1 MATRPLAIPSFHVT
15 QKRVST
21 PGAPCGARKVSAK
34 SGSLAAVAC
43 PAASEATTCISPLRI
58 ASQSAS
64 RSASLRRE
72 GTSWRGCRA
81 ALAVVQRQI
90 MGQVSAKSV
99 GTVPH
104 FLNSLMASRDSLQV
118 TCGR

>member
-1 MATRPLAIPSFHVT
+1 MRGPEGFGKERVVGGGGVPRRVGSDDLYFAAADRLPERLAVCLLAQGRGYLGRLP
-15 QKRVST
+15 Q
-21 PGAPCGARKVSAK
+21 RK
-34 SGSLAAVAC
+34 
-43 PAASEATTCISPLRI
+43 
-58 ASQSAS
+58 
-64 RSASLRRE
+64 
-72 GTSWRGCRA
+72 
-81 ALAVVQRQI
+81 LAVVQRQI